1 MGDSNHGSTHIEIE
15 IPVGDTN
22 NPRTRKIKMWA
33 NILVTFAALSIAV
46 AAAIKP
52 PDGGSSEQVYKEMG
66 IQVKALQEENSR
78 QNHDIALLHR
88 YIEDYLQGSTVVGPR
103 EAGIVSPS
111 HSSAPVILIPI
122 DKNKIRVSPGP
133 DFQPILVL
141 PAGSPPPVPTMH
153 ESVEPPK
160 LPEFKTLVE
169 RDEVERIL
177 KEKKLRNF
185 LLTVQV

>member
-1 MGDSNHGSTHIEIE
+1 MGDNNHSSNIEFE
-15 IPVGDTN
+15 IPIGDD
-22 NPRTRKIKMWA
+22 NPRTRKMKMWA

-52 PDGGSSEQVYKEMG
+52 PDGGSSERVYNEMG
-66 IQVKALQEENSR
+66 TQVKALREENSR
-78 QNHDIALLHR
+78 QNHDIALLHK
-88 YIEDYLQGSTVVGPR
+88 YIEDYLQGSTIVGPR
-103 EAGIVSPS
+103 ESGIVSPS

-141 PAGSPPPVPTMH
+141 PAGNPPPVPTMH

-160 LPEFKTLVE
+160 IPEFKALAEKV
-169 RDEVERIL
+169 EVEKIL
-177 KEKKLRNF
+177 KEKNLRSF